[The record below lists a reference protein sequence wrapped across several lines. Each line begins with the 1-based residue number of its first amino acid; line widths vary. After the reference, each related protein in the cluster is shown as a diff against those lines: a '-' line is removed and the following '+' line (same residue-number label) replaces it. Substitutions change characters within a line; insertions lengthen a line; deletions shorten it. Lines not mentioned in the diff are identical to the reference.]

1 MRLTFSFFLL
11 VLTQLHSMGAQ
22 MLSIPSSADEL
33 SIGSHPTLEGLLP
46 LNPALYRANE
56 RHPYLYLN
64 RGNWFGDVALSHI
77 GYNKAGLDKVI
88 HMGMRYSGLSDL
100 EFREDRPQDDPFANF
115 SSYGLILDAGIAFQ
129 RFNRSYGISLSYVQ
143 FGLYTEES
151 KGVSVDIGYS
161 IKMKSGYSV
170 GFVAKNFG
178 IMTKLENDS
187 PSLPK
192 RFSSG
197 ISKDFQFKSFRNSA
211 FGSVEWNSII
221 SGSKVYLG
229 NRFSWNRL
237 NILAGYALSKKVT
250 ESSIGVGINM
260 NRYQVTYGTRF
271 GTQNIGFPKL
281 LTIKVL
287 MP

>member
-11 VLTQLHSMGAQ
+11 VLTQLHGMGTQ

-46 LNPALYRANE
+46 LNPALYIANE

-161 IKMKSGYSV
+161 IKMKSGYSL
-170 GFVAKNFG
+170 GLVAKN
-178 IMTKLENDS
+178 L
-187 PSLPK
+187 SL
-192 RFSSG
+192 
-197 ISKDFQFKSFRNSA
+197 IH
-211 FGSVEWNSII
+211 I
-221 SGSKVYLG
+221 
-229 NRFSWNRL
+229 
-237 NILAGYALSKKVT
+237 
-250 ESSIGVGINM
+250 
-260 NRYQVTYGTRF
+260 
-271 GTQNIGFPKL
+271 
-281 LTIKVL
+281 
-287 MP
+287 

>member
-1 MRLTFSFFLL
+1 
-11 VLTQLHSMGAQ
+11 
-22 MLSIPSSADEL
+22 
-33 SIGSHPTLEGLLP
+33 
-46 LNPALYRANE
+46 
-56 RHPYLYLN
+56 
-64 RGNWFGDVALSHI
+64 
-77 GYNKAGLDKVI
+77 
-88 HMGMRYSGLSDL
+88 
-100 EFREDRPQDDPFANF
+100 
-115 SSYGLILDAGIAFQ
+115 
-129 RFNRSYGISLSYVQ
+129 
-143 FGLYTEES
+143 
-151 KGVSVDIGYS
+151 
-161 IKMKSGYSV
+161 
-170 GFVAKNFG
+170 
-178 IMTKLENDS
+178 MTKLEDGS
-187 PSLPK
+187 PSLPQ

-237 NILAGYALSKKVT
+237 NILAGYSLSKKVT
-250 ESSIGVGINM
+250 ESSIGIGINM

>member
-1 MRLTFSFFLL
+1 MS
-11 VLTQLHSMGAQ
+11 
-22 MLSIPSSADEL
+22 
-33 SIGSHPTLEGLLP
+33 LP
-46 LNPALYRANE
+46 N
-56 RHPYLYLN
+56 
-64 RGNWFGDVALSHI
+64 I
-77 GYNKAGLDKVI
+77 III
-88 HMGMRYSGLSDL
+88 H
-100 EFREDRPQDDPFANF
+100 
-115 SSYGLILDAGIAFQ
+115 
-129 RFNRSYGISLSYVQ
+129 
-143 FGLYTEES
+143 
-151 KGVSVDIGYS
+151 
-161 IKMKSGYSV
+161 
-170 GFVAKNFG
+170 
-178 IMTKLENDS
+178 IMTKLDNDS

-192 RFSSG
+192 RFSMG

-237 NILAGYALSKKVT
+237 NILAGYSLSKKVT
-250 ESSIGVGINM
+250 ESSIGIGINM

>member
-46 LNPALYRANE
+46 LNPALYKANE
-56 RHPYLYLN
+56 KHPYLYLN
-64 RGNWFGDVALSHI
+64 RGNWFGDITLSQI
-77 GYNKAGLDKVI
+77 GYNRAGLDKVI
-88 HMGMRYSGLSDL
+88 HLGLRYSGLSDL

-115 SSYGLILDAGIAFQ
+115 SAYGLILDAGIAFQ
-129 RFNRSYGISLSYVQ
+129 QFNRSFGISLSYVQ
-143 FGLYTEES
+143 FGMYTEES
-151 KGVSVDIGYS
+151 KGASVDIGYS
-161 IKMKSGYSV
+161 IKMKNGYSF
-170 GFVAKNFG
+170 GLVAKNFG
-178 IMTKLENDS
+178 IMTKLENNT
-187 PSLPK
+187 PNLPT

-197 ISKDFQFKSFRNSA
+197 ISKDFQFKNFRNSA
-211 FGSVEWNSII
+211 YGSVEWNSIV

-237 NILAGYALSKKVT
+237 NILAGYFMSKKVT
-250 ESSIGVGINM
+250 ESSIGIGINM
-260 NRYQVTYGTRF
+260 NRYQITYGTKF

-281 LTIKVL
+281 LSIKVS

>member
-1 MRLTFSFFLL
+1 MLT
-11 VLTQLHSMGAQ
+11 
-22 MLSIPSSADEL
+22 IPSSADEL

-88 HMGMRYSGLSDL
+88 HLGLRYSGLSDL

-115 SSYGLILDAGIAFQ
+115 SSYGLILDAGISFQ

-151 KGVSVDIGYS
+151 KGVSLDIGYS

-170 GFVAKNFG
+170 GLVAKNFG

-187 PSLPK
+187 PSLPQ

-197 ISKDFQFKSFRNSA
+197 ISKDFQFKNFRNSA

-237 NILAGYALSKKVT
+237 NMLAGYSMSKQVT
-250 ESSIGVGINM
+250 ESSIGIGINM
-260 NRYQVTYGTRF
+260 NRYQITYGTRF

-281 LTIKVL
+281 LSIKIL

>member
-1 MRLTFSFFLL
+1 
-11 VLTQLHSMGAQ
+11 MGSQ

-46 LNPALYRANE
+46 INPALYRANE

-88 HMGMRYSGLSDL
+88 HLGLRYSGLSDL

-161 IKMKSGYSV
+161 IKLKSGYSL

-178 IMTKLENDS
+178 IMTKLDNDS

-192 RFSSG
+192 RFSLG
-197 ISKDFQFKSFRNSA
+197 ISKDFQFKSFRNSS
-211 FGSVEWNSII
+211 FGSIEWNSII

-237 NILAGYALSKKVT
+237 NILAGYSLSKKVA
-250 ESSIGVGINM
+250 ESSIGIGINM